1 MTREESSAERV
12 TVLYDR
18 IKFSRTYKLKVEMM
32 YVLANGT
39 ATGEVHWPKDA
50 TRRMIEV
57 SAGKEADIRAHRSP
71 ATSSR

>member
-1 MTREESSAERV
+1 MN
-12 TVLYDR
+12 R

-32 YVLANGT
+32 YVLADGT